1 MHGVDLPGVD
11 FVKVAKGLNCHGLT
25 VDDEDRFATALR
37 KALDVD
43 RPTVIHVV
51 GDLAG
56 A

>member
-1 MHGVDLPGVD
+1 V
-11 FVKVAKGLNCHGLT
+11 T
-25 VDDEDRFATALR
+25 VDDEDKFAAALR
-37 KALDVD
+37 KAFAAD